1 LWLLHRYF
9 SYTYLKTHRE
19 MKAGVEE
26 GQVGENTKQGIHNLY
41 LFWIVYTPAE
51 GSS

>member
-1 LWLLHRYF
+1 
-9 SYTYLKTHRE
+9 

-26 GQVGENTKQGIHNLY
+26 GKVGENTKQEIHNLY